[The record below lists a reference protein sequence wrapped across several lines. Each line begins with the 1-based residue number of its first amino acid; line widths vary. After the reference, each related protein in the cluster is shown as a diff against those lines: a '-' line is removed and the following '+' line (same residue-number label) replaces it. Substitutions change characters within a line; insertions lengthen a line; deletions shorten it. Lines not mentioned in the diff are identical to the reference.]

1 MNDEVLKLISE
12 EYTVLDGGL
21 GTLLY
26 ERGLSSAELPEE
38 WNNSHPDVLRGIHLD
53 YLISGAQV
61 IETNTFGASFLKLES
76 NGKQGM
82 VKELNERGAALAFDA
97 LKTFRD
103 MGKVQDDKRFI
114 SGSVGPTG
122 KILEMGVTRERVEKS
137 YAEQSSVLA
146 DAGVDLFTVETMLDL
161 REAEIAVKTLKSET
175 GLPVIASV
183 VFNKTKKG
191 EARTL
196 FGNTVRETVSR
207 LFEAGADAVGT
218 NCGLIEEYLEV
229 IREMRSLTDKP
240 LMLYPNAGP
249 PKLKNGRTV
258 FDQTPEYLITFLDE
272 SIEAGA
278 TIIGGCCG
286 TAPEYIRLVSEKIK
300 GRKR

>member
-1 MNDEVLKLISE
+1 MNNEVLKLISE
-12 EYTVLDGGL
+12 EYTILDGGL
-21 GTLLY
+21 GTILH

-38 WNNSHPDVLRGIHLD
+38 WNMSHPDVLRGIHLD

-61 IETNTFGASFLKLES
+61 IETNTFGASFLKLEA
-76 NGKQGM
+76 NGKQEM
-82 VKELNERGAALAFDA
+82 VKELNERGAELALDA

-103 MGKVQDDKRFI
+103 MGKVHDDKRFI

-122 KILEMGVTRERVEKS
+122 KILEMDVTRERVEKS

-175 GLPVIASV
+175 GLPVFASI

-191 EARTL
+191 EERTL
-196 FGNTVRETVSR
+196 FGNTVRETVAR

-218 NCGLIEEYLEV
+218 NCGLIEEYHEV

-240 LMLYPNAGP
+240 LMLYPNAGL

-258 FDQTPEYLITFLDE
+258 FEQTPEYLIAFLDE

-286 TAPEYIRLVSEKIK
+286 TTPEYIRLVSEKIK

>member
-1 MNDEVLKLISE
+1 MNNKVLKLISE
-12 EYTVLDGGL
+12 EYTILDGGL
-21 GTLLY
+21 GTLLH
-26 ERGLSSAELPEE
+26 ERGLSSVELPEE
-38 WNNSHPDVLRGIHLD
+38 WNISHPDVLRGIHLD

-61 IETNTFGASFLKLES
+61 IETNTFGASFLKLEV
-76 NGKQGM
+76 NGKQGL

-97 LKTFRD
+97 LKTFR
-103 MGKVQDDKRFI
+103 GFEEEQDDRRFI

-122 KILEMGVTRERVEKS
+122 KIYDMEVTREKVEKS
-137 YAEQSSVLA
+137 YAEQSVILA

-161 REAEIAVKTLKSET
+161 REAEIAVKALKRET
-175 GLPVIASV
+175 GLPVLASV

-196 FGNTVRETVSR
+196 FGNTVRETVVK

-218 NCGLIEEYLEV
+218 NCGLIEEYIEV

-240 LMLYPNAGP
+240 LMLYPNAGL
-249 PKLKNGRTV
+249 PKLKNGKTV
-258 FDQTPEYLITFLDE
+258 FDQTPEYLITFLEE

-286 TAPEYIRLVSEKIK
+286 TTPGYIRLVSERIK
-300 GRKR
+300 GWKR